1 MLSSKQRSNL
11 RSLASKEEILMQV
24 GKNGINENLIK
35 SLSDALEKREL
46 IKLRVLETSEDSPK
60 EVGMDLAS
68 ALSAEFVATTGK
80 TIVLYRK
87 SSRENIKHIEF

>member
-1 MLSSKQRSNL
+1 MLTSKQRSNL
-11 RSLASKEEILMQV
+11 RGLASKEEILMQV

-68 ALSAEFVATTGK
+68 ALNAEFVATTGK

>member
-1 MLSSKQRSNL
+1 MLTSKQRSNL
-11 RSLASKEEILMQV
+11 RGLASKEEILMQV

-60 EVGMDLAS
+60 EVGMDLAM
-68 ALSAEFVATTGK
+68 ALNAEFVATTGK